1 MSQGSS
7 FKLNISQNK
16 EDFKLPSLKDQP
28 PLFKYKYLEKILNPP
43 QENIKNTRTCTIK
56 CLVRGCR

>member
-1 MSQGSS
+1 MSQESS

-43 QENIKNTRTCTIK
+43 
-56 CLVRGCR
+56 

>member
-16 EDFKLPSLKDQP
+16 EDFKLPSLEDQP
-28 PLFKYKYLEKILNPP
+28 RLFKYKYLEKILNPP
-43 QENIKNTRTCTIK
+43 QENIENTRTYTIK
-56 CLVRGCR
+56 CLVQGCR